1 MPTRNY
7 LNTYPTRISQ
17 FFLLAA
23 SLPGFPAV
31 YALPADTNG
40 LDANFDMTFRLRQ
53 LLTIPALV
61 LLASEL
67 AGCASINERASAAM
81 GDYIP
86 QWAGGLPADAPPRP
100 GTAKY
105 DEWMKERERLRQ
117 LPADQ
122 RPQDAQAQASCATTK
137 PFAFNSSSAPAKPAS
152 NGSTTTPT
160 CPTSSGSTP
169 SGLAPVH

>member
-1 MPTRNY
+1 
-7 LNTYPTRISQ
+7 
-17 FFLLAA
+17 
-23 SLPGFPAV
+23 V
-31 YALPADTNG
+31 YALPVETNG
-40 LDANFDMTFRLRQ
+40 RNADVDMTFRLLKLPSVLALM
-53 LLTIPALV
+53 LLG
-61 LLASEL
+61 SCL
-67 AGCASINERASAAM
+67 AGCASMNERASAAM

-122 RPQDAQAQASCATTK
+122 RPQDAQASCATTK
-137 PFAFNSSSAPAKPAS
+137 PFGWNPASAPAKPAS
-152 NGSTTTPT
+152 NGSTTSTT
-160 CPTSSGSTP
+160 CPTPSGSTANGSTP